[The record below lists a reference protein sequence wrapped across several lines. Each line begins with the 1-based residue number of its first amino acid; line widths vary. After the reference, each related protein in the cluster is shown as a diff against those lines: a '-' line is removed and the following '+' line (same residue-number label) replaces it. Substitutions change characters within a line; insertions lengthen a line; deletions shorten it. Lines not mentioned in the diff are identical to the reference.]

1 MPVRK
6 VATLLVL
13 LCLALTMVNAQQRK
27 KTRSPKAPCSNALN
41 QMDMN
46 RCFCDEYHKSDAE
59 LNRVYQQLLAANQES
74 PLKVEK
80 LKAAQRAWISFR
92 DAQMEAF
99 YPTTGE
105 DPRLTYG
112 SVYQM
117 CYCMAQQ
124 TLTEDRTQQL
134 KHMLDAKEGDVC
146 G

>member
-1 MPVRK
+1 MRFRRIAAV
-6 VATLLVL
+6 LL
-13 LCLALTMVNAQQRK
+13 LCLALTLAHAQQRK
-27 KTRSPKAPCSNALN
+27 KPGSQKAPCSNALN

-46 RCFCDEYHKSDAE
+46 RCFCDEYHKSDAK
-59 LNRVYQQLLAANQES
+59 LNRIYQQLLAANQAS

-124 TLTEDRTQQL
+124 TLTEDRTKQL
-134 KHMLDAKEGDVC
+134 KRMLDTKEGDVC